1 MAKKYTTVYRD
12 RLTGRLVSKRKW
24 KSNPRARTGLGKRY
38 VKQRIHRKEAGEFR
52 YVLRKQTPKGNF
64 RGHKWQEAK
73 VEVSIT
79 SDHKLDKARI
89 ESIAN
94 DLAQGESLPDGV
106 EVTLVEWTTGR
117 RTKSYSSENDAQVG
131 FDRFQQFFSEEI
143 K

>member
-1 MAKKYTTVYRD
+1 MPKKYTTVYRD
-12 RLTGRLVSKRKW
+12 RLTGKLVSKRKW
-24 KSNPRARTGLGKRY
+24 KANPKTRIGLGKRY
-38 VKQRIHRKEAGEFR
+38 VKQRIHRKEEGEFR

-64 RGHKWQEAK
+64 RGHKWQESK

-79 SDHKLDKARI
+79 SDHKLDKAQV

-94 DLAQGESLPDGV
+94 VLAQGESLPNGV

-117 RTKSYSSENDAQVG
+117 RTKSYSSESDAQVG